1 MEYIAEVGWNFMGD
15 IALAE
20 KMITAALASGASTVK
35 FQYWNPDK

>member
-20 KMITAALASGASTVK
+20 KMITAASCVWSFYRKISILE
-35 FQYWNPDK
+35 PR